1 MERKEKGKGREKGCE
16 REEKRK
22 GREKERE
29 EWRDMEWERWGG
41 DERVGKEI
49 KLVATL
55 YIPAVLRI
63 NDRTIT
69 VLNTQ

>member
-1 MERKEKGKGREKGCE
+1 MKGRGSEKGRMK
-16 REEKRK
+16 
-22 GREKERE
+22 
-29 EWRDMEWERWGG
+29 
-41 DERVGKEI
+41 VGIRFGEI

>member
-29 EWRDMEWERWGG
+29 E
-41 DERVGKEI
+41 
-49 KLVATL
+49 
-55 YIPAVLRI
+55 
-63 NDRTIT
+63 
-69 VLNTQ
+69 